1 MKNILVS
8 LVLFL
13 ASTLV
18 STLVMAQGEQK
29 QVFGNTEVHY
39 MLLNTKDLDVGVA
52 EIYGIQRSGK
62 LGFLMVSVLEVNNN
76 SELPTAVP
84 AIIEARV
91 KNLVGQ
97 MNTIKLEE
105 IREQGGLY
113 YVGTFRFANEDIYR
127 FEIDVKTQADQSKA
141 FQVRHQQRMYFE

>member
-1 MKNILVS
+1 MKNILIG
-8 LVLFL
+8 LVFFL
-13 ASTLV
+13 ASTLA
-18 STLVMAQGEQK
+18 MAQGEQK
-29 QVFGNTEVHY
+29 QVFGNTEIHF
-39 MLLNTKDLDVGVA
+39 MLLNTKDLDAGVA

-62 LGFLMVSVLEVNNN
+62 LGFLMVSVLEVKNN
-76 SELPTAVP
+76 SEMPIAVP

-91 KNLVGQ
+91 KNLIGQ
-97 MNTIKLEE
+97 VNTIELEE

-127 FEIDVKTQADQSKA
+127 FEIDVKTQADQSNA